1 MQTVI
6 NIICIFGGAILLVIL
21 MYIVS
26 QVQMLGWI
34 KQIKKFLNKEL
45 EDNK

>member
-1 MQTVI
+1 MQALI
-6 NIICIFGGAILLVIL
+6 NIGLVLLSAAFLVLL
-21 MYIVS
+21 MYVVS